1 MFTEFMQIRTMQIRT
16 KGLPVLQRQ
25 IIKWHV
31 IVTTIDQLSN
41 GERIESSKSA
51 SGKKKKKEK
60 NQQEQQETTRNISFV
75 DKVGPLA
82 LSMGKHTTG
91 YLLI

>member
-1 MFTEFMQIRTMQIRT
+1 MACYCHNHRPTEQWRKNRELKVSF
-16 KGLPVLQRQ
+16 RQ
-25 IIKWHV
+25 
-31 IVTTIDQLSN
+31 
-41 GERIESSKSA
+41 
-51 SGKKKKKEK
+51 KKKKEK